1 MTHRIVQQQQT
12 SKGPHDAQ
20 PLVALSPMECL
31 MYNIELG
38 RDYPKPIVDLKHSY
52 AKAQELLW
60 HWRENPEVKREN
72 YRLLKELLNNVTRT
86 LTQGK
91 NV

>member
-1 MTHRIVQQQQT
+1 MMH
-12 SKGPHDAQ
+12 SPW
-20 PLVALSPMECL
+20 LLSPMECL

-60 HWRENPEVKREN
+60 HWREKPEVKREK
-72 YRLLKELLNNVTRT
+72 YRLLKEPLNNVTEDANTRQKRT
-86 LTQGK
+86 KKRSLH
-91 NV
+91 V